1 MPAACACRFRP
12 STSTT
17 RGRRAGSRCRG
28 QTPWLP
34 CPDRRASRVSSRHVS
49 DSLVGRVALITGAG
63 RGQGRS
69 HAVALARAGADVV
82 ACDLAADLSTVPYG
96 LSTPDEL
103 DRTADA
109 VRQVG
114 RRCLVA
120 VADVRD
126 PAAMEDLVA
135 RGTAEIGR
143 IDIVCANAGVISFG
157 RSW

>member
-28 QTPWLP
+28 PTPWLP

-49 DSLVGRVALITGAG
+49 DSLTGRVALVTGAG

-69 HAVALARAGADVV
+69 HAVSLARAGADVV
-82 ACDLAADLSTVPYG
+82 ACDLAAGLPTVPYA
-96 LSTPDEL
+96 LSTAEDLEQ
-103 DRTADA
+103 TASA
-109 VRQVG
+109 VREAG
-114 RRCLVA
+114 RRRLTV

-126 PAAMEDLVA
+126 IEAM
-135 RGTAEIGR
+135 
-143 IDIVCANAGVISFG
+143 
-157 RSW
+157 

>member
-1 MPAACACRFRP
+1 MDP
-12 STSTT
+12 SIVPY
-17 RGRRAGSRCRG
+17 RGR
-28 QTPWLP
+28 TL
-34 CPDRRASRVSSRHVS
+34 S
-49 DSLVGRVALITGAG
+49 DSLAGRVALITGAG

-82 ACDLAADLSTVPYG
+82 ACDLAGDLSTVPYP

-109 VRQVG
+109 VRREG
-114 RRCLVA
+114 RRCLAA

-126 PAAMEDLVA
+126 PAAMEELVL

-157 RSW
+157 PSWQLAEPQWDQVLDTNLKGAWVTCRAAVPVP